1 MQANSFENPRQV
13 VVQKFSEAPLIQVGN
28 NKLSGLATSQQGSQQ
43 FEVWT
48 AQHAAKSATYFHRHE
63 SDEVLIFLKGKGLI
77 RTREKE
83 FPFEAP
89 CSVILPAGTLHQVVN
104 LSDEATEAFGII
116 APGSRIF
123 DEAGRPATWR
133 ESYLKQQDH

>member
-1 MQANSFENPRQV
+1 MHSNSSKHPRQV

-28 NKLSGLATSQQGSQQ
+28 NKISGLATLQQGSQQ

-48 AQHAAKSATYFHRHE
+48 ASHAANSATHFHRHE

-77 RTREKE
+77 HTKEGE

-89 CSVILPAGTLHQVVN
+89 CSVILPAETLHQVVN
-104 LSDEATEAFGII
+104 LSEEPTEAFGII

-123 DEAGRPATWR
+123 DEEGRPSTWR
-133 ESYLKQQDH
+133 ESYLSQQDQ